1 MVASTSAPR
10 PMIDR
15 VGRQRT
21 VTVGLRRNKSKLNDL
36 KSRVQGVDRPLRAC
50 IDVSRV
56 ARPSRT
62 RDVR

>member
-1 MVASTSAPR
+1 
-10 PMIDR
+10 MIDR

-50 IDVSRV
+50 IDVSRG